1 MTDYKKYE
9 NYKKTNIDYIEFIP
23 SHWEQT
29 QIKAVTRTS
38 VIKKK
43 PTEELLSVYREYG
56 VIPKNSR
63 NDNHN
68 ADGKDLST
76 YKYVSKNNLV
86 VNKMKA
92 WQGSMGVSNYSGIVS
107 PAYIVCKLTDNI
119 VPKYVHYL
127 LRSKH
132 YIDYYNRISYGVRVG
147 QWDMRYG
154 DFKNLPFF
162 IPQID
167 EQDKIVSFIEYKE
180 KQINKLIKKQKKLIE
195 LLEEK
200 KKIIITEAVT
210 KGLDKSVP
218 MKDSGIDY
226 IGQIPQN
233 WKIQKLKT
241 VSRIKGRIGFRGYTA
256 LDIVD
261 KSHKGY
267 AVVIGGTN
275 IMKDG
280 YISYDKITLLS
291 EFKYLESPE
300 IMLKGGEIL
309 ITKVGAGTGEN
320 AIYDF
325 YYDRVTI
332 NPNVMICDVKDKELS
347 YFINYYLLNKKIKEH
362 IKVESLKSGAQPAIN
377 QSFIKAL
384 YVLIPTKNEINAII
398 KYIKINEE
406 NINRLIAIKKDL
418 IEKLEEYKKSLISFA
433 VTGQIDVRDYE
444 IPKIDDDIDLENIE
458 NISEDDTETI
468 SEVEYANN

>member
-180 KQINKLIKKQKKLIE
+180 KQINKLIKKQKKLIK
-195 LLEEK
+195 LLKEQK
-200 KKIIITEAVT
+200 SVIINEAVT
-210 KGLDKSVP
+210 KGIDKTAQ
-218 MKDSGIDY
+218 MKDSGIKWLT
-226 IGQIPQN
+226 QIPQHWEIKRTKFVAKSFAKGN
-233 WKIQKLKT
+233 GITKDDVILNGDIRCIRYGEIYSKYDVQVLDC
-241 VSRIKGRIGFRGYTA
+241 VS
-256 LDIVD
+256 
-261 KSHKGY
+261 S
-267 AVVIGGTN
+267 TN
-275 IMKDG
+275 IDIINSPR
-280 YISYDKITLLS
+280 YISNGD
-291 EFKYLESPE
+291 
-300 IMLKGGEIL
+300 IL
-309 ITKVGAGTGEN
+309 FAGTGELVEE
-320 AIYDF
+320 IGK
-325 YYDRVTI
+325 
-332 NPNVMICDVKDKELS
+332 NVVYMGSEPCLAGGDIIIMKHKQDAL
-347 YFINYYLLNKKIKEH
+347 FINYALNSKYAQAQKSFGKVKLKVVHISAGNIGNIRIALPPIEEQKKIAEY
-362 IKVESLKSGAQPAIN
+362 L
-377 QSFIKAL
+377 
-384 YVLIPTKNEINAII
+384 NE
-398 KYIKINEE
+398 KCSKINEIILQKE
-406 NINRLIAIKKDL
+406 QIITKL
-418 IEKLEEYKKSLISFA
+418 IEYKTSLISNA

-444 IPKIDDDIDLENIE
+444 IPKTDDDVDLEEIE
-458 NISEDDTETI
+458 NFSEDDTETI

>member
-29 QIKAVTRTS
+29 QIKSITRTS

-162 IPQID
+162 IPPID

-180 KQINKLIKKQKKLIE
+180 KQINKLIKKQKKLIK
-195 LLEEK
+195 LLKEQK
-200 KKIIITEAVT
+200 SVIINEVVT
-210 KGLDKSVP
+210 KGIDKTAQ
-218 MKDSGIDY
+218 MKDSGIKWLT
-226 IGQIPQN
+226 QIPQHWEIKRTKFVAKSFAKGN
-233 WKIQKLKT
+233 GITKDDVILNGNIRCIRYGEIYSKYDVQVLNC
-241 VSRIKGRIGFRGYTA
+241 VS
-256 LDIVD
+256 
-261 KSHKGY
+261 S
-267 AVVIGGTN
+267 TN
-275 IMKDG
+275 IDIINSPR
-280 YISYDKITLLS
+280 YISNGD
-291 EFKYLESPE
+291 
-300 IMLKGGEIL
+300 IL
-309 ITKVGAGTGEN
+309 FAGTGEL
-320 AIYDF
+320 IEE
-325 YYDRVTI
+325 I
-332 NPNVMICDVKDKELS
+332 GKNVVYMGSEPCLAGGDIIIMKHKQDAL
-347 YFINYYLLNKKIKEH
+347 FINYALNSKYAQAQKSFGKVKLKVVHISAGNIGNIRIALPPIEEQKKIAEY
-362 IKVESLKSGAQPAIN
+362 L
-377 QSFIKAL
+377 
-384 YVLIPTKNEINAII
+384 NE
-398 KYIKINEE
+398 KCSKINEIILQKE
-406 NINRLIAIKKDL
+406 RIITKL
-418 IEKLEEYKKSLISFA
+418 IEYKTSLISNA

-444 IPKIDDDIDLENIE
+444 IPEIDDDIDLEEIE